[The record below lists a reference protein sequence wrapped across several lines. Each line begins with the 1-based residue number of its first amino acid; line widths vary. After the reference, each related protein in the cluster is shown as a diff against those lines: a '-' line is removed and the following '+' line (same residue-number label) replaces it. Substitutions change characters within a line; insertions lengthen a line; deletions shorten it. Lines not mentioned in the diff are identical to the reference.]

1 MLNAKLARECK
12 RLGLKRITT
21 HSFRHAAA
29 THLLRSGAGIRA
41 VQAFLGHKR
50 IGCTQR
56 YTHVVTEDLKE
67 VLASFHPR
75 EALR

>member
-1 MLNAKLARECK
+1 M
-12 RLGLKRITT
+12 
-21 HSFRHAAA
+21 
-29 THLLRSGAGIRA
+29 LRSGAGIRF
-41 VQAFLGHKR
+41 VQALLDHKR
-50 IGCTQR
+50 VGCTQR